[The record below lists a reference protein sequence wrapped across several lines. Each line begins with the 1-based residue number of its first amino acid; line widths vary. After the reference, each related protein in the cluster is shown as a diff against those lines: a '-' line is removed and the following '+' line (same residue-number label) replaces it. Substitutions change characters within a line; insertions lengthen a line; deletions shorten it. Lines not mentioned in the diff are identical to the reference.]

1 MSADEPVATGP
12 LRFALEGQG
21 FRRALALIEGESTR
35 LATALRRALPFL
47 ARREVPITLA
57 WARALPMS
65 DALRDLPRPFHV
77 SALTVEPGR
86 APGALVLDT
95 NALRLLL
102 DGVLGGDGRALPTL
116 DAAGLTAPQR
126 ALVGRTVE
134 GIVRAVGEVL
144 SSRIGVNLALA
155 SDRPDPNG
163 SDGTS
168 IVCAFSLG
176 ADLGRVLLVLPKN
189 ALLGPGA
196 AVTSET
202 PGPGD
207 VQPARAARPRRGRPR
222 AGGRARPGAHAPRR
236 GARAEGRRHAPLGR
250 RRERAGERA
259 HRRQADV
266 SREADHRR
274 GLHRRPHRVTG
285 TIVD

>member
-21 FRRALALIEGESTR
+21 FRRAVALIEGESTR

-47 ARREVPITLA
+47 ARREVPITLG

-65 DALRDLPRPFHV
+65 DALRDLPRPVHV

-86 APGALVLDT
+86 GPGALVLDT

-134 GIVRAVGEVL
+134 GIVRAIGEVL
-144 SSRIGVNLALA
+144 SSRIGVSMTLA
-155 SDRPDPNG
+155 SDRPDPNS

-168 IVCAFSLG
+168 IVCAFMLG
-176 ADLGRVLLVLPKN
+176 TDLGRVLLVLPKN

-196 AVTSET
+196 EVTSALPAPET
-202 PGPGD
+202 YNQHVLRALDGVDLELVVELARVPTRLDVVLGLKVGD
-207 VQPARAARPRRGRPR
+207 TLPLGVPVSEPVSVRIDDKPMFRGRPTTV
-222 AGGRARPGAHAPRR
+222 AGCIAVRI
-236 GARAEGRRHAPLGR
+236 
-250 RRERAGERA
+250 
-259 HRRQADV
+259 
-266 SREADHRR
+266 
-274 GLHRRPHRVTG
+274 T
-285 TIVD
+285 

>member
-21 FRRALALIEGESTR
+21 FRRAVAMIEGESTR

-47 ARREVPITLA
+47 ARREVPITLG

-65 DALRDLPRPFHV
+65 DALRDLPRPVHV

-144 SSRIGVNLALA
+144 ASRIGVNIALA
-155 SDRPDPNG
+155 SDRPDPNA

-168 IVCAFSLG
+168 IVCAFMLG

-196 AVTSET
+196 AITSALPAPENYN
-202 PGPGD
+202 PHVLRALDGVD
-207 VQPARAARPRRGRPR
+207 LELVVELARVPARLDVVLGLKVGDTLPLGIPVSDPVSVRIDDKPMFRGRPTTV
-222 AGGRARPGAHAPRR
+222 AGCIAVRI
-236 GARAEGRRHAPLGR
+236 E
-250 RRERAGERA
+250 
-259 HRRQADV
+259 
-266 SREADHRR
+266 
-274 GLHRRPHRVTG
+274 
-285 TIVD
+285 

>member
-1 MSADEPVATGP
+1 MSADEPIPTGP
-12 LRFALEGQG
+12 LRFALEGHG
-21 FRRALALIEGESTR
+21 FRRAVALIEGESTR

-144 SSRIGVNLALA
+144 SSRIGVSLALA

-196 AVTSET
+196 AVTSELPSPEAYNPHVLRALDGVDLELVVELARVPT
-202 PGPGD
+202 RLDVVLGLKVGD
-207 VQPARAARPRRGRPR
+207 TLPLGVAVSEPVSVRIDEKPMFRGRPTTV
-222 AGGRARPGAHAPRR
+222 AGCIAVRI
-236 GARAEGRRHAPLGR
+236 E
-250 RRERAGERA
+250 
-259 HRRQADV
+259 
-266 SREADHRR
+266 
-274 GLHRRPHRVTG
+274 
-285 TIVD
+285 